1 MTAADV
7 PLPSVPTDTL
17 ATTKDL
23 QLLKSELIAEL
34 HKEIAELTKTMM
46 RVALMMVAA
55 FAGAL
60 VTVAL
65 VV

>member
-1 MTAADV
+1 MEAAGV
-7 PLPSVPTDTL
+7 PSPAVPTDTL

-23 QLLKSELIAEL
+23 EVLKAELIAEI
-34 HKEIAELTKTMM
+34 HREIAALTQTMM

>member
-1 MTAADV
+1 MTAADA

-23 QLLKSELIAEL
+23 QVLESRLIAAI
-34 HKEIAELTKTMM
+34 HKEIADLTKTMM
-46 RVALMMVAA
+46 RVALMMMAA